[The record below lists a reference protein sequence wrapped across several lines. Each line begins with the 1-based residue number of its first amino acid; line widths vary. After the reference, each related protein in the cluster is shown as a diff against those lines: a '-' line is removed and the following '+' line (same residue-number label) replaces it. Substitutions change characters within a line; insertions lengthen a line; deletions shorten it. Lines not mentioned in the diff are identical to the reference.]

1 MKRKSFWKL
10 DKETVDHRD
19 EITYDLLDELI
30 EIKQDEYG
38 NKY

>member
-10 DKETVDHRD
+10 DEETVDHRN
-19 EITYDLLDELI
+19 EIAYDLLDELI
-30 EIKQDEYG
+30 EIKQDENG